1 MRSRHIPL
9 GHVSDEKLGFVIG
22 SMYKTLTAFG
32 ELRHQ

>member
-9 GHVSDEKLGFVIG
+9 GHVSDEKLEFAIG
-22 SMYKTLTAFG
+22 SMYKTVSGFG